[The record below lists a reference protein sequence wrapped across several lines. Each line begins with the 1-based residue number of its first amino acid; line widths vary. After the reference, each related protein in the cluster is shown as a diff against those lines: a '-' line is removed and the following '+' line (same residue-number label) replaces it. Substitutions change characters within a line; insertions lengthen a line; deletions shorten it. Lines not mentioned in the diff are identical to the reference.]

1 MCSDTRVKSTKA
13 HTDIYTDTS
22 PFTKKKK
29 TKNECT
35 DRPRQGGARAGTR
48 LKRHFDMFE
57 ALLCWSRED
66 NTSLGLN
73 NSEPAQIQPQV
84 TRMPNVW
91 RGQDRKA
98 VDSTPHSQHSS
109 TAAFLDKAL

>member
-1 MCSDTRVKSTKA
+1 MHRQASTGRGEGRNKA
-13 HTDIYTDTS
+13 
-22 PFTKKKK
+22 
-29 TKNECT
+29 
-35 DRPRQGGARAGTR
+35 
-48 LKRHFDMFE
+48 KRRFDMFE

-73 NSEPAQIQPQV
+73 NNEPAQIQPQV